1 MRQGVTMIKRFETCS
16 LCNEPYG
23 LDLKIGHCSKCG
35 GSPTNNRENSS
46 LVIGRL
52 RNLNFINSTTKES
65 LSRIFSDL
73 WIGAR
78 IGAQCGLV
86 AGKVI
91 FLLSVLG
98 FFISGM
104 FGGLGLL
111 MAVFGVSF
119 FGMIII
125 VILFMIK
132 MLVSFIVFG
141 AVIGVVVKKMDAGAG
156 LGALCGVII
165 SGLFIIWLRPFTGFF
180 MLIWTIFPLVAGAT
194 IGFIVG
200 LAKEKAKTN
209 YV

>member
-1 MRQGVTMIKRFETCS
+1 MQQRVTTIKRFETCS

-35 GSPTNNRENSS
+35 RSPMNNRENPN

-52 RNLNFINSTTKES
+52 WNLNFTNSTTKES

-86 AGKVI
+86 AGKII
-91 FLLSVLG
+91 FLLSILG

-104 FGGLGLL
+104 FGGLGLF

-132 MLVSFIVFG
+132 MLVSFIIFG
-141 AVIGVVVKKMDAGAG
+141 AVIGVVVKKMNAGAR
-156 LGALCGVII
+156 LGALYGVII
-165 SGLFIIWLRPFTGFF
+165 SGLLSIIWLRPFTDFF
-180 MLIWTIFPLVAGAT
+180 VLIWTIFPLVAGAI

-200 LAKEKAKTN
+200 LAKEK
-209 YV
+209 V

>member
-1 MRQGVTMIKRFETCS
+1 MQQRVTTIKRFETCS

-35 GSPTNNRENSS
+35 CSPMNNRENPN

-52 RNLNFINSTTKES
+52 WNLNFTNSTTKES

-86 AGKVI
+86 AGKII
-91 FLLSVLG
+91 FLLSILG

-104 FGGLGLL
+104 FGGLGLF

-132 MLVSFIVFG
+132 MLVSFIIFG
-141 AVIGVVVKKMDAGAG
+141 AVIGVVVKKMNASAR
-156 LGALCGVII
+156 LGALYGVII
-165 SGLFIIWLRPFTGFF
+165 SGLLSIIWLRPFTDFF
-180 MLIWTIFPLVAGAT
+180 VLIWTIFPLVAGAI

-200 LAKEKAKTN
+200 LAKEK
-209 YV
+209 V